1 MFLKNDIIEYM
12 NNDTKKFFEKL
23 AGASVQE
30 EFEPKLAKVD
40 EIENEN
46 EGDSGDFDEG
56 EGQLAIDVYQSG
68 NDIIIEAPVAGVG
81 IDDLDLEISPE
92 SVSIRGKREQHEKI
106 EDDDFLYQECYWGKF
121 SRSIILPQEINP
133 DHATATFKNGVLRIT
148 LPKVNKQKTKK
159 VKVRFE

>member
-1 MFLKNDIIEYM
+1 M

-40 EIENEN
+40 EIEE
-46 EGDSGDFDEG
+46 EDETSEDFEEG
-56 EGQLAIDVYQSG
+56 EGQLAIDVYQTGS
-68 NDIIIEAPVAGVG
+68 DIIIEAPVAGVG

-92 SVSIRGKREQHEKI
+92 SVAIRGKREQRDKI
-106 EDDDFLYQECYWGKF
+106 ADNDYLYQECYWGKF

-133 DHATATFKNGVLRIT
+133 DHTTATFKNGVLRIT
-148 LPKVNKQKTKK
+148 LPKVNKQKMKK

>member
-1 MFLKNDIIEYM
+1 M

-40 EIENEN
+40 EIEET
-46 EGDSGDFDEG
+46 ESEDVFDEG

-68 NDIIIEAPVAGVG
+68 NDIIVEAPVAGVG

-92 SVSIRGKREQHEKI
+92 SVAIRGKREQHEHI
-106 EDDDFLYQECYWGKF
+106 EEGDFLYQECYWGKF

-133 DHATATFKNGVLRIT
+133 DHATATFKNGVLRIV